1 MVPYKDPAR
10 KTEWDLKHRPERR
23 DRILAATRWA
33 DAQIQSLEAVF
44 KKPIGGEERRS
55 LRSALRSQFL
65 LDRYGL
71 GKEPTISNPPTQ

>member
-1 MVPYKDPAR
+1 MPYKDPER
-10 KTEWDLKHRPERR
+10 KTEWDLEHRPERR
-23 DRILAATRWA
+23 DRIVAATRWA
-33 DAQIQSLEAVF
+33 DAQIQSLETLYR
-44 KKPIGGEERRS
+44 KPITGEERRR